1 MKHWT
6 KEVSIHAPIDKI
18 WKLFDGSLE
27 DIRRIMPNIITHEP
41 LTETKDEVG
50 RVYRQV
56 YQEGKRMHE
65 YDVTTM
71 EYANQTDYKK
81 MTTAFLHGK
90 MFRIITSYEL
100 IKVAEKET
108 IFRYITANEPLK
120 WYIKP
125 LLIFTGDGVVEKF
138 VEHVKYI
145 AEEEV

>member
-1 MKHWT
+1 MWRQSFMKHWT

-81 MTTAFLHGK
+81 MTRSEERRVGK
-90 MFRIITSYEL
+90 ECSY
-100 IKVAEKET
+100 
-108 IFRYITANEPLK
+108 R
-120 WYIKP
+120 
-125 LLIFTGDGVVEKF
+125 
-138 VEHVKYI
+138 
-145 AEEEV
+145 